1 MTREQLKDYKYNKEY
16 IKDRMDFVE
25 EYSESINRL
34 TSTISDMPNGSRKV
48 EDGMAEKLAKLLDYN
63 NDVINEIAELQN
75 QQKSIV
81 FQLRKV
87 KQPYRNIL
95 YKVYIKGESLVD
107 VASEMKYNYEYM
119 KRMHGIALNI
129 FDKEGEKE

>member
-107 VASEMKYNYEYM
+107 VASEMNYSYVDICR
-119 KRMHGIALNI
+119 KHGIALKMFEDVI
-129 FDKEGEKE
+129 

>member
-1 MTREQLKDYKYNKEY
+1 
-16 IKDRMDFVE
+16 
-25 EYSESINRL
+25 
-34 TSTISDMPNGSRKV
+34 
-48 EDGMAEKLAKLLDYN
+48 MAEKITNLLDYN
-63 NDVINEIAELQN
+63 NEIINEIAELQN
-75 QQKSIV
+75 QQKLIMM
-81 FQLRKV
+81 QLRKV

-95 YKVYIKGESLVD
+95 YKAYIKGESLVD

>member
-25 EYSESINRL
+25 EYSESVNRL
-34 TSTISDMPNGSRKV
+34 TATISDMPNGSRKV

-75 QQKSIV
+75 QQKLIM

-107 VASEMKYNYEYM
+107 VASEMKYEY
-119 KRMHGIALNI
+119 KHICYKHGIALKE
-129 FDKEGEKE
+129 FDELDK